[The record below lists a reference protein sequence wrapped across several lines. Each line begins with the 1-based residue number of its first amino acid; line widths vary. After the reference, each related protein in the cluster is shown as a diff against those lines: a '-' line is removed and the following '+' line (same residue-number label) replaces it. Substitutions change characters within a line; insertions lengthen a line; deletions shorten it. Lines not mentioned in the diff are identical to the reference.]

1 MVLLR
6 ELDRDL
12 LVANHKI
19 IGFSHEGAS
28 GSLGGEELDDGEPLD
43 GAIVRAVLVLVF
55 RDVDVADGAVLLKD
69 DLQFIKGDITG
80 QVAGDKGL
88 HPLRIVD
95 GLRAGRENGRRRRSR
110 DLLVAE
116 VKAIQLRIDRGEI
129 GRPIIRLE
137 IFIQLSFLFR
147 RRDGIVPL
155 DIALEQ
161 ICDQRILQGLHA
173 EDKVELLDRSH
184 GRMEWVRR
192 LV

>member
-6 ELDRDL
+6 ELNRDL

-69 DLQFIKGDITG
+69 DLQFIEGD
-80 QVAGDKGL
+80 VAGQIASNKGL

-95 GLRAGRENGRRRRSR
+95 GLRAGRENGRRWRRS
-110 DLLVAE
+110 DLLIAK
-116 VKAIQLRIDRGEI
+116 VKAIQLRIDRREI
-129 GRPIIRLE
+129 GGPIIRLE
-137 IFIQLSFLFR
+137 ILVQLSFLFR
-147 RRDGIVPL
+147 RRDGIVPC
-155 DIALEQ
+155 DRALKQ
-161 ICDQRILQGLHA
+161 IRDQRILQGLHT
-173 EDKVELLDRSH
+173 EDKVELLDGGH
-184 GRMEWVRR
+184 GRME